1 MSFADLFSALRNTSV
16 PVKSKASKFYCFVTV
31 TYDSLELGPDIFQF
45 YDHGGIRAA
54 QSQEWNKEIKDMLLT
69 KFRIKIGSNANDLF
83 HVHGTE
89 T

>member
-16 PVKSKASKFYCFVTV
+16 PVKSKASKFYCFVTD

-54 QSQEWNKEIKDMLLT
+54 QSQEWNKEIKDMLLA
-69 KFRIKIGSNANDLF
+69 KFRMKIGSNDSF
-83 HVHGTE
+83 HVHETGT
-89 T
+89 